1 MGYNQK
7 YRQKEEK
14 NMLAKFVPSDAQNK
28 LEFDLMQCDNI
39 NQYFAHLNDD
49 NTKLAPD
56 AFVIGG
62 LTSKPFGFR
71 IKDTNGNKTEAFE
84 KVRLVLD
91 QLPFS
96 LKNNRNNYVQIRY
109 HLVNHHS
116 SEFDSEVDL
125 REFMLDDDVKDYV
138 RINFEVAPWVIVNLY
153 NADRKNLTVDIASF
167 LEARDACQGVYDALY
182 ADYCQLRE
190 AVTNSFMGPD
200 LDLSNLSLDGNN
212 NEIND
217 EDEGS
222 VGETEQDL
230 DADHDSLAKNEKDSD
245 ADDKSNLDLDS
256 KQDANNND
264 YNSDDEQ
271 DSDNSV
277 DGSDS
282 SENESDS
289 ETEQDSDA
297 DHDSLVKNENNS
309 NTDDNSNLDPD
320 NKQDINSNDDNS
332 DDEQNS
338 DNSVGGSDSGEN
350 GSDSE
355 TEQDSDAGAETI
367 DKASSADNLADDQS
381 ENKDSG
387 TNDPESGKVESESN
401 SADNENSNS
410 ESESNS
416 TVSGDTSSK
425 PSGSETDDMPHA
437 GMTYETTD
445 QNNNSLADDSQSASS
460 ENQSTASESRSTS
473 TGESSVQS
481 SQPTQPIPTV
491 PVLREITN
499 EGNDD
504 ERELYRTLITAL
516 KRIDD
521 KKTQPARSKEQEDFY
536 RKLVERLDKVGEVHN
551 SSNVQ
556 LETKLQEKL
565 LSAIDRFLATTEE
578 QREKDRLAREA
589 AERQAKEEALLKKEE
604 ESAKKEAG
612 KTERQ
617 KFTDDQDK
625 MIANLLNENLS
636 AE

>member
-1 MGYNQK
+1 
-7 YRQKEEK
+7 
-14 NMLAKFVPSDAQNK
+14 MLAKFVPSDAQNK
-28 LEFDLMQCDNI
+28 LEFDLMQCDSI
-39 NQYFAHLNDD
+39 NQYFAHLKDD
-49 NTKLAPD
+49 TTKLVPD

-71 IKDTNGNKTEAFE
+71 IKNADGNKTDAFE

-190 AVTNSFMGPD
+190 TVTNSFMGPD
-200 LDLSNLSLDGNN
+200 LDLSNLSLDESN
-212 NEIND
+212 NEID
-217 EDEGS
+217 DKDEGAAS
-222 VGETEQDL
+222 ETEQDP
-230 DADHDSLAKNEKDSD
+230 DADHDSLAKNDQDSD
-245 ADDKSNLDLDS
+245 ADDKSNLDSDS
-256 KQDANNND
+256 KQNTNNND
-264 YNSDDEQ
+264 DNSDDDQ
-271 DSDNSV
+271 NSDNSA
-277 DGSDS
+277 DASDS

-297 DHDSLVKNENNS
+297 DYDSLVKNEKNPNI
-309 NTDDNSNLDPD
+309 DDKSNLDLD
-320 NKQDINSNDDNS
+320 SKQSTNINDDNS
-332 DDEQNS
+332 DNEQDS
-338 DNSVGGSDSGEN
+338 DNSVDGSDSGEN
-350 GSDSE
+350 ESDSE
-355 TEQDSDAGAETI
+355 TEQDSDAGDETI
-367 DKASSADNLADDQS
+367 DKAASTDNVMNNQSESEDSVADD
-381 ENKDSG
+381 
-387 TNDPESGKVESESN
+387 PERSKVESKSN
-401 SADNENSNS
+401 SADDENLNS
-410 ESESNS
+410 ESESDS
-416 TVSGDTSSK
+416 TESDTTASGDTLSELSRL
-425 PSGSETDDMPHA
+425 ETDDKPHV
-437 GMTYETTD
+437 GMSDKTTD

-460 ENQSTASESRSTS
+460 ESSSVASENQSTASESSSTS

-481 SQPTQPIPTV
+481 SQPTESVPTV

-504 ERELYRTLITAL
+504 ERELYRTLINAL

-536 RKLVERLDKVGEVHN
+536 RKLVERLDKVGDVHN

-556 LETKLQEKL
+556 LETRLQEKL